1 MITFPVAELLDRL
14 AIAKIK
20 VDKGLAA
27 HQEFEYYLK
36 QATQFDL
43 ASVID
48 LLDELEQIHLKIWS
62 LESELRKGYEDDL
75 GYEEIGRR
83 AVTIR
88 NLNNVRVKLK
98 NQLAERLGDPIRE
111 IKTDHLSS

>member
-1 MITFPVAELLDRL
+1 MITFPVIELLDRL

-20 VDKGLAA
+20 VDNGLDA
-27 HQEFEYYLK
+27 QLEFDYYLK

-43 ASVID
+43 AGVID
-48 LLDELEQIHLKIWS
+48 LLDELEQIHLAIWA
-62 LESELRKGYEDDL
+62 LESDLRNGYEDRL

-83 AVTIR
+83 AVEIR
-88 NLNNVRVKLK
+88 NYNNRRVKIK

-111 IKTDHLSS
+111 IKKDHLSA